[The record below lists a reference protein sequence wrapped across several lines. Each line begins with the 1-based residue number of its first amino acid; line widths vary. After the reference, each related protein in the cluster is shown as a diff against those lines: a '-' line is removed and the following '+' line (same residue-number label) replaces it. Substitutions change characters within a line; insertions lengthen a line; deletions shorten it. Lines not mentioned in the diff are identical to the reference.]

1 MTRILV
7 IDDDTGVRETI
18 RQTLDERG
26 YEVITAVN
34 GALGL
39 AAFRDAPP
47 DLAITDIIMPVM
59 EGLQTIRALRCE
71 RPEMPIIAMSAGARG
86 ARHDLLEIA
95 RQSVFG
101 RSSSSPST
109 RTTSPRSSRAA
120 WRAECGNHT
129 GGRISGR

>member
-7 IDDDTGVRETI
+7 IDDDAGVRETI

-95 RQSVFG
+95 RQLGVWEIVVKPFD
-101 RSSSSPST
+101 PDDL
-109 RTTSPRSSRAA
+109 AA
-120 WRAECGNHT
+120 LVESCLAR
-129 GGRISGR
+129 

>member
-7 IDDDTGVRETI
+7 IDDDAGVREAI

-47 DLAITDIIMPVM
+47 DLAITDIILPVM
-59 EGLQTIRALRCE
+59 EGLQTIRTLRCE
-71 RPEMPIIAMSAGARG
+71 RPEMPIIAMSAGAPG
-86 ARHDLLEIA
+86 ARHDFLEIA
-95 RQSVFG
+95 RQLGVWETVVKPFD
-101 RSSSSPST
+101 PDDL
-109 RTTSPRSSRAA
+109 AA
-120 WRAECGNHT
+120 LVESCLAR
-129 GGRISGR
+129 

>member
-7 IDDDTGVRETI
+7 IDDDTGVRKTI

-95 RQSVFG
+95 RQLGVWEIVVKPFD
-101 RSSSSPST
+101 PDDL
-109 RTTSPRSSRAA
+109 AA
-120 WRAECGNHT
+120 LVESCLAR
-129 GGRISGR
+129 

>member
-95 RQSVFG
+95 RQLGVWEIVVKPFD
-101 RSSSSPST
+101 PDDL
-109 RTTSPRSSRAA
+109 AA
-120 WRAECGNHT
+120 LVESCLAR
-129 GGRISGR
+129 